1 MGKGKCVFLN
11 LTKGVSSDKS
21 KNLTKAIGK
30 KLEMKNQSAEYLNGL
45 LKIGKWN
52 YQVSINADYKV
63 SYSFLDRVINKIV
76 DVKGIK
82 KVFGVSTT
90 NNSIGSFIYLI
101 VEGKNVTRRKL
112 ENPLQ
117 LKKNILENV
126 NKIKSRKEFY
136 HLVRHLG
143 KDYSYHNIAVKKS

>member
-1 MGKGKCVFLN
+1 
-11 LTKGVSSDKS
+11 
-21 KNLTKAIGK
+21 
-30 KLEMKNQSAEYLNGL
+30 MKNQSAEYLNVL

-90 NNSIGSFIYLI
+90 NKSIGSFIYLV
-101 VEGKNVTRRKL
+101 VEGKNVTKRNLEKTLKL
-112 ENPLQ
+112 KENM
-117 LKKNILENV
+117 LENV
-126 NKIKSRKEFY
+126 DNIRSKKELY
-136 HLVRHLG
+136 HLCRHLG

>member
-1 MGKGKCVFLN
+1 
-11 LTKGVSSDKS
+11 
-21 KNLTKAIGK
+21 
-30 KLEMKNQSAEYLNGL
+30 MKNQSAEYLNGL

-90 NNSIGSFIYLI
+90 NKSIGSFIYLI
-101 VEGKNVTRRKL
+101 VEGKNVTKRNLEKTLKL
-112 ENPLQ
+112 KENM
-117 LKKNILENV
+117 LENV
-126 NKIKSRKEFY
+126 DNIRSKKELY
-136 HLVRHLG
+136 RLCRHLG